1 MNELSSVPDRNGQKV
16 EVGSRVRV
24 IALGRAEFQHLSDQ
38 EFIELS
44 QKFVGASFEVEQ
56 IDEYG
61 QAWVGFVLHLPGD
74 RFDCENIG
82 LSSAEMERCEG
93 AVG

>member
-1 MNELSSVPDRNGQKV
+1 MV

-24 IALGRAEFQHLSDQ
+24 IALRRADFRHLSDT
-38 EFIELS
+38 EFVELS
-44 QKFVGASFEVEQ
+44 HKFVGTVFEVEE

-61 QAWVGFVLHLPGD
+61 QAWVGFVLRLSGD

-82 LSSAEMERCEG
+82 LSSAEMELDESEVR
-93 AVG
+93 